1 MIFVVLGMHKSGTTL
16 VSQIL
21 HHSGVNMGD
30 FQENISY
37 DEGNKYERESTLE
50 VDMEIL
56 GAGDYR
62 VLDLRSSRRLRLD
75 EGIYHK
81 MREIIAGCG
90 SRYEDWGF
98 KDPRAL
104 LLEVPG
110 VRIIRVVPLL
120 PECSS
125 SRRAH
130 DASIEF
136 NSQHC
141 CTVGVASGRE
151 VRER

>member
-104 LLEVPG
+104 LLYDLWAEELPDH
-110 VRIIRVVPLL
+110 RVVAIFRDPAEGSSGLL
-120 PECSS
+120 TASS
-125 SRRAH
+125 S
-130 DASIEF
+130 STPP
-136 NSQHC
+136 S
-141 CTVGVASGRE
+141 V
-151 VRER
+151 